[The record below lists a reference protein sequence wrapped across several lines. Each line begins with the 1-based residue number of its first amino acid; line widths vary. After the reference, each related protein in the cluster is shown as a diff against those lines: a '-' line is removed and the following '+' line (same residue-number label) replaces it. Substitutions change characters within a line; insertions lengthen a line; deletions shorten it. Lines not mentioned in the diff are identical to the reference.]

1 MDASGVL
8 LALLCLA
15 AGAGVGYLA
24 GRQAA
29 RQRATADLA
38 GMRTAL
44 EYERRS
50 ADERVGLVRDSQQR
64 LTESFEALSARAL
77 EGASRQFLQLASAR
91 FDEAGVRARGDL
103 EARRAAVEN
112 LVTPLRETLT
122 RMEERLR
129 ELETARTE
137 AYATLV
143 EQVRSVRDASDGLRT
158 QTAQLVTALRRPQ
171 ARGAW
176 GELQLRRV
184 AEVAGMLNRCD
195 FTEQQTM
202 AGAGGEAAQRPDLI
216 VHLTG
221 GRSIVVDSKVPL
233 AAFLDAAEATD
244 DAVRAD
250 RLVAH
255 ARHVRTHV
263 DQLGSKAYWRRL
275 DSPEFVVLFI
285 PAEAF
290 LAPALDHDPALL
302 EYAAARNV
310 VIATPTTLIAL
321 LRTVAYAWTQ
331 EALTTRAKE
340 VYDLGKELYGRLG
353 TLGEHL
359 DRLGTSLGR
368 AVESYNATVGS
379 LESRVLVQARR
390 LAALEVVEE
399 ELASPRPIEQG
410 VRPLTA
416 PELLL
421 VDTSQPGPDTREE
434 EPSASR
440 EPVTM
445 PPRVVGLVP
454 PAAAGAAADTF
465 TTDASDADGHEAKTI
480 QAATAGVETAARG
493 G

>member
-1 MDASGVL
+1 MDAIGVL

-15 AGAGVGYLA
+15 IGAAGGYLV

-29 RQRATADLA
+29 RQQATADVA

-50 ADERVGLVRDSQQR
+50 ATERVELVEQSQRR
-64 LTESFEALSARAL
+64 LTETFEALSARAL

-91 FDEAGVRARGDL
+91 FDEAGTRAQGDL
-103 EARRAAVEN
+103 EARRAAVES
-112 LVTPLRETLT
+112 LVAPLRDTLT
-122 RMEERLR
+122 KMEDRLR

-143 EQVRSVRDASDGLRT
+143 EQVRSVREASDGLRT
-158 QTAQLVTALRRPQ
+158 QTAQLVTALRKPQ

-184 AEVAGMLNRCD
+184 VEVAGMLNRCD
-195 FTEQQTM
+195 FTEQLTM
-202 AGAGGEAAQRPDLI
+202 TGDGAEATQRPDLV
-216 VHLTG
+216 VHLVG

-233 AAFLDAAEATD
+233 SAFLEAAESTD
-244 DAVRAD
+244 EAVRAE
-250 RLVAH
+250 RLAAH

-263 DQLGSKAYWRRL
+263 DQLSSKAYWRRL

-290 LAPALDHDPALL
+290 LAPALDHDAGLL
-302 EYAAARNV
+302 EYAAGRNV

-340 VYDLGKELYGRLG
+340 VYDLGKELYNRLG
-353 TLGEHL
+353 TLGEHV

-390 LAALEVVEE
+390 LAAMEFVED
-399 ELASPRPIEQG
+399 ELTSPRPVELG
-410 VRPLTA
+410 VRPVTA
-416 PELLL
+416 PELRIDAEVRPAAGL
-421 VDTSQPGPDTREE
+421 VLDSTDSPAAARASEPTVVELVSSVPAATVAGGADTVGAD
-434 EPSASR
+434 SASR
-440 EPVTM
+440 S
-445 PPRVVGLVP
+445 
-454 PAAAGAAADTF
+454 A
-465 TTDASDADGHEAKTI
+465 
-480 QAATAGVETAARG
+480 
-493 G
+493 

>member
-15 AGAGVGYLA
+15 LGAAGGYVV

-29 RQRATADLA
+29 RQRAAADVA
-38 GMRTAL
+38 GLRTAL

-50 ADERVGLVRDSQQR
+50 AAERVELVQQSQER
-64 LTESFEALSARAL
+64 LAETFEALSARAL
-77 EGASRQFLQLASAR
+77 EGASQQFLRLASAR
-91 FDEAGVRARGDL
+91 FDEAGTRARGEL
-103 EARRAAVEN
+103 EARRIAVEN

-122 RMEERLR
+122 SMQERLR

-158 QTAQLVTALRRPQ
+158 QTAQLVTALRKPQ

-184 AEVAGMLNRCD
+184 VEVAGMLNRCD
-195 FTEQQTM
+195 FTEQQTVGGD
-202 AGAGGEAAQRPDLI
+202 AGEAAQRPDLV
-216 VHLTG
+216 VHLVG

-233 AAFLDAAEATD
+233 AAFLEATESAD
-244 DAVRAD
+244 EAVRAD
-250 RLVAH
+250 RLAAH
-255 ARHVRTHV
+255 ARHLRTHV

-275 DSPEFVVLFI
+275 HSPEFVVLFI

-290 LAPALDHDPALL
+290 LAPALDHDPGLI
-302 EYAAARNV
+302 EYAAGRNV

-340 VYDLGKELYGRLG
+340 IYDLGKELYSRLG
-353 TLGEHL
+353 TLGEHVN
-359 DRLGTSLGR
+359 RLGGSLGR

-379 LESRVLVQARR
+379 LEGRVLVQARR
-390 LAALEVVEE
+390 LAALEVVED
-399 ELASPRPIEQG
+399 ELTGPRPVETGI
-410 VRPLTA
+410 RPLTA

-421 VDTSQPGPDTREE
+421 DAVDPAGLAAVPG
-434 EPSASR
+434 SAAS
-440 EPVTM
+440 
-445 PPRVVGLVP
+445 
-454 PAAAGAAADTF
+454 PAAADAPEPNIVELAAS
-465 TTDASDADGHEAKTI
+465 ASPSPGGTATVDG
-480 QAATAGVETAARG
+480 AATARG
-493 G
+493 A

>member
-15 AGAGVGYLA
+15 VGALGGYVT

-29 RQRATADLA
+29 RQRSTADLA
-38 GMRTAL
+38 GLRTAL

-50 ADERVGLVRDSQQR
+50 ATERVELVQESQHR
-64 LTESFEALSARAL
+64 LAESFEALSARAL
-77 EGASRQFLQLASAR
+77 EGASRQFLRLASAR
-91 FDEAGVRARGDL
+91 FDEAGTRAAGDL

-112 LVTPLRETLT
+112 LVTPLRETLA

-158 QTAQLVTALRRPQ
+158 QTAQLVNALRKPQ

-195 FTEQQTM
+195 FTEQHTM
-202 AGAGGEAAQRPDLI
+202 TGDGGEATQRPDLV
-216 VHLTG
+216 VHLVG

-233 AAFLDAAEATD
+233 AAFLEAAESTD
-244 DAVRAD
+244 DAVRAE
-250 RLVAH
+250 RIAAH

-290 LAPALDHDPALL
+290 LAPALDHDPGLL
-302 EYAAARNV
+302 EYAAAKNV

-340 VYDLGKELYGRLG
+340 VYDLGKELYSRLG
-353 TLGEHL
+353 TLGEHV
-359 DRLGTSLGR
+359 DRLGSSLGR

-390 LAALEVVEE
+390 LAAMRVVED
-399 ELASPRPIEQG
+399 ELASPRPVELG
-410 VRPLTA
+410 VRPLAA

-421 VDTSQPGPDTREE
+421 DPADDPG
-434 EPSASR
+434 
-440 EPVTM
+440 
-445 PPRVVGLVP
+445 
-454 PAAAGAAADTF
+454 AGAAPEPTGHPGSVGTPEPGVVELVPSAPGPLLPTGTDTL
-465 TTDASDADGHEAKTI
+465 
-480 QAATAGVETAARG
+480 GVESTASG
-493 G
+493 V